1 MVKKLSELYDRTTYL
16 NTFDLPHGK
25 NLMPYSLKKVPL
37 WFLDHAMHEIRIRIW
52 DFLRSNETTLVI
64 QKIRLYRLRKISKF
78 QSENKTGKTK
88 YLAASPH
95 PRAGIGHQMSSVL
108 AALELAHTNGI
119 ELAISGLPIDWA
131 TEFGFSPNEDF
142 LEIEILKQLNLGS
155 LSEVEGNKYTKQVN
169 KALSKNYSIPI
180 LFRAPFNDSKNDL
193 TFGGKLLQEQYL
205 RANSADRPGKKK
217 LVVHVRRPRVGDY
230 GATGPMRNIPTDSYY
245 RKILEVIDS
254 KDFRENVSGI
264 VLLGVELHELE
275 LLGKKLQKRTGQEV
289 VSTLGCCDVGAF
301 RLLATSEILICS
313 RSGFSYTAA
322 LVNPGKIYF
331 PTGFWHKVPDHWE
344 LF

>member
-108 AALELAHTNGI
+108 AA
-119 ELAISGLPIDWA
+119 
-131 TEFGFSPNEDF
+131 
-142 LEIEILKQLNLGS
+142 
-155 LSEVEGNKYTKQVN
+155 
-169 KALSKNYSIPI
+169 
-180 LFRAPFNDSKNDL
+180 
-193 TFGGKLLQEQYL
+193 
-205 RANSADRPGKKK
+205 
-217 LVVHVRRPRVGDY
+217 
-230 GATGPMRNIPTDSYY
+230 
-245 RKILEVIDS
+245 
-254 KDFRENVSGI
+254 
-264 VLLGVELHELE
+264 
-275 LLGKKLQKRTGQEV
+275 
-289 VSTLGCCDVGAF
+289 
-301 RLLATSEILICS
+301 
-313 RSGFSYTAA
+313 
-322 LVNPGKIYF
+322 
-331 PTGFWHKVPDHWE
+331 
-344 LF
+344 